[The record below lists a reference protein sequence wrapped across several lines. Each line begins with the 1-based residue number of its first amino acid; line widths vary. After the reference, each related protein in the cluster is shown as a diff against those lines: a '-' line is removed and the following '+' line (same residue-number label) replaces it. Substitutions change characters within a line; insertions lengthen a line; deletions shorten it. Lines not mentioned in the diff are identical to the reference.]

1 MSWCS
6 VVPGR
11 SPARV
16 VVGAVVLL
24 ALVGCSASGNR
35 GSASQSSGPE
45 LPALPPTGT
54 AAPSTADS
62 PARGLE
68 DWPTEPTAAATVP
81 EVTSQVIG
89 PGYTGGAY
97 VSRLAST
104 WGITPKERER
114 IDFPGRPPVWHSSG
128 VVRHGD
134 TVMLIATLWSFD
146 GELIYLTCQVT
157 ATAAKQAAFLRDC
170 AGLDHPGARP
180 AAAKAW
186 LDGMKPRV
194 DTAFAAAG
202 GIQIYSPLLRSG
214 PVASVLSKLSDPSLG
229 GDAYE
234 LRSFGTGPG

>member
-1 MSWCS
+1 M
-6 VVPGR
+6 
-11 SPARV
+11 
-16 VVGAVVLL
+16 VVGGAVLL
-24 ALVGCSASGNR
+24 ALVGCSATGGR
-35 GSASQSSGPE
+35 GSVSDGSGPE
-45 LPALPPTGT
+45 LPAPPPTS
-54 AAPSTADS
+54 AALPSTAAS
-62 PARGLE
+62 AERGLE
-68 DWPTEPTAAATVP
+68 DWPTEPTAAAAVP

-97 VSRLAST
+97 VSRLAAT

-134 TVMLIATLWSFD
+134 TVMWIAALWSFD

-234 LRSFGTGPG
+234 LRSFGTGPS